1 MFGWGE
7 LGLIVVLAVILLG
20 PDKLPEVARQL
31 GKIYAEY
38 QKAKRRLE
46 LEILYSVE
54 PPNKE
59 FLDKIYEKNLS
70 EAIKKEVEVAMVE
83 DAKQVT
89 REMTGE
95 NNLNIQDEGNVKES
109 TRGEKEEKGN
119 EKKEKGER
127 G

>member
-7 LGLIVVLAVILLG
+7 LGLILILAVILLG

-54 PPNKE
+54 PPDRE
-59 FLDKIYEKNLS
+59 FLDKIYEKNLN
-70 EAIKKEVEVAMVE
+70 EAIKKEVEVAVGGDTGE
-83 DAKQVT
+83 NSE
-89 REMTGE
+89 EMDRE
-95 NNLNIQDEGNVKES
+95 NNLNNSGDNSKSES
-109 TRGEKEEKGN
+109 GGEDK
-119 EKKEKGER
+119 
-127 G
+127 

>member
-7 LGLIVVLAVILLG
+7 LGLILILAVILLG

-54 PPNKE
+54 QPDTE
-59 FLDKIYEKNLS
+59 FLEKIYEGNLS
-70 EAIKKEVEVAMVE
+70 KEIEKEIEAIVESDGEEKSKEM
-83 DAKQVT
+83 
-89 REMTGE
+89 RGE
-95 NNLNIQDEGNVKES
+95 NNLNLHDVHLKENSTGGNVDKQKELI
-109 TRGEKEEKGN
+109 
-119 EKKEKGER
+119 
-127 G
+127 